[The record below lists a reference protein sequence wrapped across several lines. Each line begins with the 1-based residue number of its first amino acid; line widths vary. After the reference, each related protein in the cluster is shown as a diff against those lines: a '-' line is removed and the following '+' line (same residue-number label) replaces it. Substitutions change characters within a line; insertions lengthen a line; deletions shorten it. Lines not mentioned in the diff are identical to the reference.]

1 MRYDGVK
8 PNIQKETA
16 VNSNEKTAIRK
27 IVVM

>member
-8 PNIQKETA
+8 PNIQKETS
-16 VNSNEKTAIRK
+16 VNSNEKTVIRK